1 MSIFLKKNGFEN
13 FSALEW
19 AFFRK
24 SCFLK
29 VFALEW
35 RFFWSKIFESKG
47 LNLYFFFDLGVRKIP
62 IGIFDL
68 FLIIQ
73 NRYFSKKLTFPRFDF
88 KNLILRWESQKKWSD
103 FVSFFTK
110 TRLERLQKISFFFSK
125 KSNLE
130 FLNIWLLIQP
140 ANIFYQFLP
149 LYKRTRFIGCLFL

>member
-73 NRYFSKKLTFPRFDF
+73 NRYFSKKLTFRRFDF
-88 KNLILRWESQKKWSD
+88 KNLILRWKSQKND
-103 FVSFFTK
+103 QILHRFFTK
-110 TRLERLQKISFFFSK
+110 TRLERLQNFFK
-125 KSNLE
+125 KSNLD
-130 FLNIWLLIQP
+130 FLNIWLLIWP
-140 ANIFYQFLP
+140 ANIFHQFLP

>member
-19 AFFRK
+19 AFFRN

-47 LNLYFFFDLGVRKIP
+47 LNLYFFWSRCTKNPYRDFLP
-62 IGIFDL
+62 IFNYSKPL
-68 FLIIQ
+68 F
-73 NRYFSKKLTFPRFDF
+73 FKKLTFRRFDF

-110 TRLERLQKISFFFSK
+110 TRLERLQKISFFFK
-125 KSNLE
+125 KVESRIFEHLT
-130 FLNIWLLIQP
+130 FDPTRKHILSIFALI
-140 ANIFYQFLP
+140 
-149 LYKRTRFIGCLFL
+149 

>member
-47 LNLYFFFDLGVRKIP
+47 LNLYFF
-62 IGIFDL
+62 
-68 FLIIQ
+68 LISV
-73 NRYFSKKLTFPRFDF
+73 Y
-88 KNLILRWESQKKWSD
+88 E
-103 FVSFFTK
+103 
-110 TRLERLQKISFFFSK
+110 
-125 KSNLE
+125 KSL
-130 FLNIWLLIQP
+130 
-140 ANIFYQFLP
+140 
-149 LYKRTRFIGCLFL
+149 